1 MKNGF
6 PELKTDTWAII
17 GAFSGWSAVMV
28 TVMLALHSVTNARI
42 SEQGAQLGARIDAQ
56 GTRIDMLQDTMREE
70 HNALRD
76 EHTALRDEHTA
87 LRDEHTAMR
96 HEHTALRHEHTLIL
110 ESLGRVAQRVSCI
123 EGHLG
128 LAARRIPNLPARRS
142 GPWKKSCGMGRK
154 TGLPNT
160 ADRPAMR
167 AAGIQLVSYP
177 DSSDETRNDAR

>member
-1 MKNGF
+1 MKIGF

-42 SEQGAQLGARIDAQ
+42 SEQGALLGARIDAQ

-87 LRDEHTAMR
+87 M
-96 HEHTALRHEHTLIL
+96 RHEHTLIL
-110 ESLGRVAQRVSCI
+110 ESLGRVAQRVSYI

-128 LAARRIPNLPARRS
+128 V
-142 GPWKKSCGMGRK
+142 G
-154 TGLPNT
+154 
-160 ADRPAMR
+160 R
-167 AAGIQLVSYP
+167 AA
-177 DSSDETRNDAR
+177 DSEPAGSP